1 MPKSRPRRNAEDDAH
16 CMPKMQPTAV
26 VRCNVI
32 VMPMVTLQSFWIA
45 RWPFDDAG
53 FAERFGITAHS
64 LADALDILCWSG
76 RRFRAHLGHF
86 CVVAIRT
93 YADLVGRPGFRAHV
107 KYNMGP
113 IVCRGMWYPWIT
125 SQPPRPQAL
134 RMDQTMSLA
143 PPPKLAGCLAVLECA
158 TIRLRLLGY
167 AGEQD
172 GMAPA
177 DAAEVAAPA
186 DAVHNLPYLIQH
198 WESCDEELLRE
209 MLDDCD
215 KRFPRGSSL
224 LAAYEG
230 AQIVPNGPFF

>member
-1 MPKSRPRRNAEDDAH
+1 
-16 CMPKMQPTAV
+16 
-26 VRCNVI
+26 
-32 VMPMVTLQSFWIA
+32 MVTLQSFWIA
-45 RWPFDDAG
+45 RWPFDDAS
-53 FAERFGITAHS
+53 FAERFGITAYS

-76 RRFRAHLGHF
+76 LRFRPPRSRAPLGHF
-86 CVVAIRT
+86 GVDLIRN
-93 YADLVGRPGFRAHV
+93 YADLVELPGFRTHV
-107 KYNMGP
+107 KYNIGP

-125 SQPPRPQAL
+125 SRPPNPRAL

-143 PPPKLAGCLAVLECA
+143 PLPKLAGCLAALECA

-172 GMAPA
+172 GMIPA
-177 DAAEVAAPA
+177 DAAEVAALA

-198 WESCDEELLRE
+198 WEICDEELLRG

-215 KRFPRGSSL
+215 KRFPNGGSL

-230 AQIVPNGPFF
+230 AQIAPNGPWPGSA